1 MSANLK
7 PVYRDFS
14 QHALDAAYNNRAVE
28 PRLAEIKADWEQR
41 SLALYA
47 RAKVAR
53 DLAYGPGARQRLDF
67 FHAAHP
73 GRSTVAFIHGGYWQM
88 NDKEPHSFLAE
99 GLLAHDVNVALLE
112 YTLAPAASM
121 TAIVAEIRAAI
132 AWLVPRLGPQFGA
145 NDRLVVSGHSAG
157 GHLTAMVAGQNGVTG
172 TLPISGLFDLEP
184 IRLSYLNEPLEMD
197 LAEASANSPMVL
209 PLPEAPATVAVGDA
223 ELPELVRQSREY
235 AAHLVAAGRPAKELL
250 LPADNH
256 FSILEQFARP
266 DGTLCQEALRLATV
280 APPS

>member
-41 SLALYA
+41 SIALYA
-47 RAKVAR
+47 RAKVTR

-73 GRSTVAFIHGGYWQM
+73 GRPTVAFIHGGYWQM

-132 AWLVPRLGPQFGA
+132 AWLLPRLGPQFGA
-145 NDRLVVSGHSAG
+145 SDRLVVSGHSAG
-157 GHLTAMVAGQNGVTG
+157 GHLTAMAAGQNGVTG

-197 LAEASANSPMVL
+197 LAEASANSPMLL
-209 PLPEAPATVAVGDA
+209 PLPEVPVTVAVGDA

-235 AAHLVAAGRPAKELL
+235 AARLIAAGRPAREIV
-250 LPADNH
+250 LPGDNH

-266 DGTLCQEALRLATV
+266 DGALCQEALRLATV
-280 APPS
+280 ASPS